1 MLLILEV
8 ALTISAWKRGWH
20 GWALLPLGIGIIIAI
35 WAGATL
41 ASVDFLTLIDIAVVI
56 ILAVMTAKARKAQPK
71 VQNANKNSFPVENTG
86 KTTLTGDYTT
96 KNINSHV

>member
-71 VQNANKNSFPVENTG
+71 VQNGNSFPVQNTG
-86 KTTLTGDYTT
+86 KTTLSGDYAT
-96 KNINSHV
+96 KNINSHVQS